1 MYVKNIVICD
11 CEKQYAKNLLQI
23 FSGKKVAGI
32 RLYLFDT
39 VEEAAEF
46 SEKETIHVLLI
57 AGEYFQK
64 LESPIPAKTCFLL
77 TRELSE
83 KAGAGGREIYRY
95 QSAEAIWNR
104 MMEAEKQCIDKK
116 YFPVEETEGEDEEYQ
131 KRREK
136 SLQQDKILKS
146 MNPPKDI
153 MDQVDLLTC
162 SINDCWSRYADL
174 IYQYALE
181 DILAFLIERQGL

>member
-83 KAGAGGREIYRY
+83 KAGAGGRGNLSLPKCGSDLESYDGGRKAVYR
-95 QSAEAIWNR
+95 
-104 MMEAEKQCIDKK
+104 
-116 YFPVEETEGEDEEYQ
+116 
-131 KRREK
+131 
-136 SLQQDKILKS
+136 
-146 MNPPKDI
+146 
-153 MDQVDLLTC
+153 
-162 SINDCWSRYADL
+162 
-174 IYQYALE
+174 
-181 DILAFLIERQGL
+181 